1 MDLGSRA
8 IPQHTGVNSS
18 NDNLTVQIIMQEITK
33 SLLLEHHAGRTT
45 LLQVRLIED
54 WLKDPK
60 NEAIYYQTLFEWES
74 AHPQYI
80 PDTTAGLEKYRQY
93 MDEPIPTSATA
104 SLPTPR
110 LGLRLLSP
118 WLVAASVTL
127 LIGLAT
133 WLLREPIVYKTYV
146 TDYGQIEQIQLAD
159 GSQVVLNANSSL
171 RVPRIVFGYN
181 LSGRNER
188 TAFLTG
194 EAKFS
199 VIHTRDNRR
208 FVVRTGRQ
216 VDVEVLGTEFL
227 VFNRERATKVMLMK
241 GRVKLHCQHP
251 NEAAQQ
257 LIMRPGEAVT
267 VYDAGKLSVNAVAR
281 PADQVAWTEHRFV
294 FDDTPLREIGY
305 LIKENYGL
313 DVAIK
318 GSKLAERKLTGTFE
332 AASADELL
340 NVLKELMDVNV
351 VRQRNR
357 VIISEKN

>member
-1 MDLGSRA
+1 
-8 IPQHTGVNSS
+8 
-18 NDNLTVQIIMQEITK
+18 MQEITK

-60 NEAIYYQTLFEWES
+60 NEAIYYQTLVEWES

-80 PDTTAGLEKYRQY
+80 ADTTAGLERYRQY
-93 MDEPIPTSATA
+93 MDQPLPVAATG
-104 SLPTPR
+104 SSPMPR

-118 WLVAASVTL
+118 WLVAASVSL
-127 LIGLAT
+127 LLGLAT
-133 WLLREPIVYKTYV
+133 WLLREPIMYKTYV
-146 TDYGQIEQIQLAD
+146 TAYGQLERIQLPD
-159 GSQVVLNANSSL
+159 GSQVFLNANSSL
-171 RVPRIVFGYN
+171 RVPRMIFGYD
-181 LSGRNER
+181 LSGQQER
-188 TAFLTG
+188 IAFLTG

-199 VIHTRDNRR
+199 VTHTRDNRR
-208 FVVRTGRQ
+208 FVVKAGRQ

-227 VFNRERATKVMLMK
+227 VFNRERATRVMLMK
-241 GRVKLHCQHP
+241 GRVKLHCQRP
-251 NEAAQQ
+251 NQPKQQ
-257 LIMRPGEAVT
+257 LIMQPGEAVT
-267 VYDAGKLSVNAVAR
+267 VYDAGKLAVNAVAQ
-281 PADQVAWTEHRFV
+281 PDDYVAWTEHRFV

-318 GSKLAERKLTGTFE
+318 GTKLAERKLTGTFE
-332 AASADELL
+332 AANADELL
-340 NVLKELMDVNV
+340 NVLEELMDVNV